1 MIVVDTSAIVAIYAG
16 ENEALAFSDRISA
29 DGEPIL
35 SAGTLLELTLVLRGL
50 GENSILLADSW
61 IDRLVASAG
70 FRIEHVTETQVTIAR
85 DAHRRYGKG
94 MGHPAQLN
102 FGDCFSYALA
112 KSLNVPLL
120 YKGGDFAMTDIAS
133 AI

>member
-1 MIVVDTSAIVAIYAG
+1 MIVGDTSASVAISAG

-50 GENSILLADSW
+50 GENSRLLADSW
-61 IDRLVASAG
+61 IDRLVVSAG
-70 FRIEHVTETQVTIAR
+70 FRIEPVTETQVTIAR